1 MASLSDLLALQRRE
15 RTPNERPNTFARVA
29 EGAIQGAAAGYDAKK
44 EKQKNELDTYIKI
57 LDLQEKV
64 NRIQAER
71 ENQVAT
77 RNMAKALGLMPH
89 DEGDLMMG
97 RDLAG
102 QTMTKPAFEKPSPAT
117 NVGKMEKMFEDFAPS
132 LSMGKDGM
140 RIGLRKRYP
149 TAGGNGS
156 MTPSQ
161 IANVSKSRLALAV
174 KIYNSDHPERQ
185 TKDLMDRPIP
195 YNPTSYEL
203 QKSGALKAADS
214 ILSGNIF
221 GYDKY
226 VEDTQDEDFLLRDTD
241 VSKF

>member
-15 RTPNERPNTFARVA
+15 RAPGERPNTFARVA

-44 EKQKNELDTYIKI
+44 ERQKNELDTYIKI

-102 QTMTKPAFEKPSPAT
+102 QTMSKPGFEKPAPAT

-132 LSMGKDGM
+132 LSMGKDGI
-140 RIGLRKRYP
+140 RIGLKERYP
-149 TAGGNGS
+149 KEGGKGS
-156 MTPSQ
+156 MSPSQ
-161 IANVSKSRLALAV
+161 AASFAKSREALARQ
-174 KIYNSDHPERQ
+174 IYNRDHPERQ

-203 QKSGALKAADS
+203 KQSGAYTAADD
-214 ILSGNIF
+214 ILRGVMSGF
-221 GYDKY
+221 DKY
-226 VEDTQDEDFLLRDTD
+226 VGDTQSEDFLMRDTD

>member
-15 RTPNERPNTFARVA
+15 RAPNERPNTFARVA
-29 EGAIQGAAAGYDAKK
+29 EGVIQGAAAGNDAKK
-44 EKQKNELDTYIKI
+44 ERQKNELDTYIKI

-77 RNMAKALGLMPH
+77 RNMAKAIGLMPH

-102 QTMTKPAFEKPSPAT
+102 QTMSKAVFEKTAPAT

-140 RIGLRKRYP
+140 RISLKKRYP
-149 TAGGNGS
+149 NDGRKGS

-161 IANVSKSRLALAV
+161 IANIGKARMDLAV
-174 KIYNSDHPERQ
+174 KIYNRDHPERQ

-203 QKSGALKAADS
+203 KKSGAFDAADS
-214 ILSGNIF
+214 ILSGSMF

-226 VEDTQDEDFLLRDTD
+226 INETQSEDYLLRDTD
-241 VSKF
+241 LNDF